1 MGIQFGSAG
10 KASRGFAVGIDLGT
24 TNSLVAYVGEDG
36 KPHVVGGANGPLVP
50 SVIAFDT
57 HGDLLAVGVP
67 ADERVHLDPRHT
79 IYSVKRLMGRSADE
93 VASELDLLP
102 YAIHREVGS
111 AAVRIEV
118 GARRWTPPELSAFV
132 LRELKARAVAALGQ
146 DVTQAVV
153 TVPAYFNDAQ
163 RQATKDA
170 GRLAG
175 LEVLRI
181 VNEPTA
187 AALAYGLD
195 RRPDGRIAVYDFGG
209 GTFDVSILHM
219 HEGMCEVLA
228 TAGDTRLGGDDLDRA
243 MVGAVFAQ
251 LGAVGIDLTGRPEA
265 LQRLRKAAIA
275 CKCALSDAE
284 TATLR
289 LELPEF
295 GRPAVEILWTRA
307 DFEALVAPIVA
318 RTLGPCRQALKDAGL
333 RADQLDAVVLVG
345 GSTRVPLVRA
355 EVAALFGR
363 TPHTDIDPDQVVALG
378 AAVQADILT
387 SGRRDLLLLDVTPLS
402 LGIETAGGGIAKLIH
417 RNSTVPAS
425 QTEEFTT
432 SVDRQTGV
440 VVHIVQG
447 ERELAQDCRSLARLL
462 LPIAPMPAGLPRVAV
477 TFLIDAN
484 GILHVTARDLRSG
497 REQAV
502 EVKPTYGLR
511 EDEMVRMLDEAFN
524 HAEDDV
530 ARRLYA
536 DAAMEADSIVRA
548 TERALQG
555 PAGHQL
561 DTDERDEIVGRV
573 ASVRA
578 ALATQQAEP
587 VKGALAALNH
597 ATFRLA
603 ELEMARALDVAA
615 HDTHVLDALDQAT
628 APDPA
633 SIKPKHDRPQA

>member
-1 MGIQFGSAG
+1 MGIQFGSTGRAQ
-10 KASRGFAVGIDLGT
+10 RGFAVGIDLGT
-24 TNSLVAYVGEDG
+24 TNSLVAWLGEDG
-36 KPHVVGGANGPLVP
+36 RPHVVDGAHGPLVP
-50 SVIAFDT
+50 SVIAFDAR
-57 HGDLLAVGVP
+57 GELRAVGVP
-67 ADERVHLDPRHT
+67 ADERVQLDPLHT

-93 VASELDLLP
+93 VAGELDLLP
-102 YAIHREVGS
+102 YVVHREEGS

-118 GARRWTPPELSAFV
+118 GARRWTPPELSAFI
-132 LRELKARAVAALGQ
+132 LRELKARASAALGQ

-175 LEVLRI
+175 LDVLRI

-209 GTFDVSILHM
+209 GTFDISILHM

-251 LGAVGIDLTGRPEA
+251 LQAAGIDLSGHPEA

-275 CKCALSDAE
+275 CKWALSAAQ

-295 GRPAVEILWTRA
+295 GRPAVEIAWTRA
-307 DFEALVAPIVA
+307 DFEALIGPIVA
-318 RTLGPCRQALKDAGL
+318 RTLVPCRQALKDAGL
-333 RADQLDAVVLVG
+333 RADQLDDVVLVG

-355 EVAALFGR
+355 KVAELFGR
-363 TPHTDIDPDQVVALG
+363 APHADIDPDLVVALG

-417 RNSTVPAS
+417 RNSAVPAS

-432 SVDRQTGV
+432 SVDLQTGV
-440 VVHIVQG
+440 VVHVVQG
-447 ERELAQDCRSLARLL
+447 ERELAHDCRSLARLL

-484 GILHVTARDLRSG
+484 GILHVTARDLRTG
-497 REQAV
+497 KELAL

-511 EDEMVRMLDEAFN
+511 EDEMVRMLDDAFD

-530 ARRLYA
+530 ARRLFA
-536 DAAMEADSIVRA
+536 DAAVDADNVVRA
-548 TERALQG
+548 TERAMQG
-555 PAGHQL
+555 PSAAQL
-561 DTDERDEIVGRV
+561 DPDELDEIVGRV
-573 ASVRA
+573 ASVKA
-578 ALATQQAEP
+578 ALATRQAEP
-587 VKGALAALNH
+587 VKAAVAALNH

-603 ELEMARALDVAA
+603 EVEMARALDVAA
-615 HDTHVLDALDQAT
+615 HDQHVLGDLAQAI

-633 SIKPKHDRPQA
+633 SVKPKHDRPHA